1 MGSGRGHRA
10 RRVCLVAAGACGVL
24 AIAAPVRAQDD
35 LGVPPPEIWR
45 GRATSLVTSVEAD
58 REALLPV
65 SDVFRFMAV
74 EGDSVYE
81 TDRQT
86 ARASLFFP
94 GNGILQGPNLACGTF
109 GGQFPPEFAPVLDA
123 CTRFE
128 YPMTAN
134 ADASTPSAATE
145 GRVALGAPTD
155 PVSGEATGARAHAAP
170 DGSSTFASMQDLR
183 VLGVPGVGPVTILP
197 LEQLELDSTIL
208 SVGDATSRTDQRIE
222 AGSLIVESEA
232 ALSDVR
238 LVGGLIRIG
247 SIRSSS
253 RITDDAKGVRTSAAG
268 LEMSGVTVGGVPA
281 QVTDDGLVIGSPS
294 SGPLTQQL
302 ASALTQ
308 TLQGLGVELT
318 LLDTEETEDDGN
330 GQAVASAPGLLVSI
344 GQELQG
350 LPTIP
355 GPLGDIDLS
364 GMYVGSIQLGNTAAS
379 GGATNFADEVLPP
392 VEVPPVDVGGP
403 IVGSDGFST
412 DSGVGEAPAPTD
424 EVASPPSADSP
435 ASPDLIRTLT
445 DPFGGRLGFV
455 YLCLMFAVLG
465 LCVVPRLS
473 FSARL
478 PGPRP

>member
-1 MGSGRGHRA
+1 MGSGRRHRA
-10 RRVCLVAAGACGVL
+10 RQVCLVAAGVCGVL
-24 AIAAPVRAQDD
+24 AVAAPVRAQDD

-45 GRATSLVTSVEAD
+45 GAASALVASVEAD

-65 SDVFRFMAV
+65 EDIFRFIALD
-74 EGDSVYE
+74 GDSVYE

-94 GNGILQGPNLACGTF
+94 GNGILMGPNLACGTF
-109 GGQFPPEFAPVLDA
+109 GAQFPSEFAPILDA

-128 YPMTAN
+128 YPLSAN
-134 ADASTPSAATE
+134 ADASTPSATTE

-155 PVSGEATGARAHAAP
+155 PVSAEATGARAHAAP
-170 DGSSTFASMQDLR
+170 DGSNTFASMQDLR
-183 VLGVPGVGPVTILP
+183 VLGVPGVGPVTLLP
-197 LEQLELDSTIL
+197 LEELSLDTSIL
-208 SVGDATSRTDQRIE
+208 SVGNATSRTDQRIE
-222 AGSLIVESEA
+222 AGSLIVEAEA

-247 SIRSSS
+247 SIRSIS
-253 RITDDAKGVRTSAAG
+253 RITDDAEGTRTSDAAM
-268 LEMSGVTVGGVPA
+268 EMSGVTVGGVPA
-281 QVTDDGLVIGSPS
+281 QITEDGLVVGDAS

-308 TLQGLGVELT
+308 ALEGLGVEITMLGI
-318 LLDTEETEDDGN
+318 EETTDDGT
-330 GQAVASAPGLLVSI
+330 GQAVAGTGGLLVSI
-344 GQELQG
+344 GQDLQG

-355 GPLGDIDLS
+355 GPLGDLDLS
-364 GMYVGSIQLGNTAAS
+364 GLYVGSIQLGSTGAA
-379 GGATNFADEVLPP
+379 GGATNFADV
-392 VEVPPVDVGGP
+392 VIPPVDIPPFDVGGGP
-403 IVGSDGFST
+403 IVGSDGFAS
-412 DSGVGEAPAPTD
+412 DAGVGETTEPDA
-424 EVASPPSADSP
+424 VAAPPSADAP
-435 ASPDLIRTLT
+435 APDLVRTLT
-445 DPFGGRLGFV
+445 DPFGGRLGFL

>member
-1 MGSGRGHRA
+1 MGSGRRHRA
-10 RRVCLVAAGACGVL
+10 RRFCLVAAGVCGVL
-24 AIAAPVRAQDD
+24 AVAAPVRAQDGA
-35 LGVPPPEIWR
+35 GVPPPEIWR
-45 GRATSLVTSVEAD
+45 GAASSLVASVEAD

-65 SDVFRFMAV
+65 DDVFRFMAV
-74 EGDSVYE
+74 EGVSVFE

-94 GNGILQGPNLACGTF
+94 GNGILLGPNLACGTF

-128 YPMTAN
+128 YPMTAS
-134 ADASTPSAATE
+134 ADASTPSATTE

-197 LEQLELDSTIL
+197 LEQLELDTTIL

-222 AGSLIVESEA
+222 AGSLIVEAEA

-247 SIRSSS
+247 SMRSMS
-253 RITDDAKGVRTSAAG
+253 RVTDDAEGARTSDAAME
-268 LEMSGVTVGGVPA
+268 LSGVTVGGVPA
-281 QVTDDGLVIGSPS
+281 QITEDGLVIGSAS

-302 ASALTQ
+302 AGALAD

-318 LLDTEETEDDGN
+318 LLGTEETKDDGT

-344 GQELQG
+344 GQDLQG

-364 GMYVGSIQLGNTAAS
+364 GLYVGSIQLGTTGAAS
-379 GGATNFADEVLPP
+379 GATNFADEV
-392 VEVPPVDVGGP
+392 VPPFEIPPGDVGGGP
-403 IVGSDGFST
+403 IVGSDGFAS
-412 DSGVGEAPAPTD
+412 DSGAESPAPTD
-424 EVASPPSADSP
+424 EAAAPPAADAP
-435 ASPDLIRTLT
+435 SPDLIRTLT
-445 DPFGGRLGFV
+445 DPFGGRLGFL
-455 YLCLMFAVLG
+455 YLCLMFAVLA
-465 LCVVPRLS
+465 LCIVPPLS
-473 FSARL
+473 FTARL